1 MGKLKPIKTLQQH
14 PNLNSVSDLT
24 HPKAFD
30 PVLSR
35 ISQKSL
41 LMMFENDLTFSLK
54 AIKFNTSS
62 NHQKLLNID
71 LFLDAWNKYG
81 SYLPPLLYAT
91 RLIESGEE
99 LLQSKGFHNLANLHC
114 FSKILDGNQ
123 IQGIEIE
130 KLMIRAKY
138 GRVMVNY
145 IQILSMDPLIRSPIA
160 IKSVENLLYE
170 LIEIVDE
177 CNKKEQLAGLMLTG
191 SYHIRN
197 ICNHLYENKNYS
209 LVRFL
214 LILQIRLLNI

>member
-24 HPKAFD
+24 DPKAFD

-160 IKSVENLLYE
+160 IKSVENLLSE

-177 CNKKEQLAGLMLTG
+177 CNKKQELAGLLLTG

-209 LVRFL
+209 LVRF
-214 LILQIRLLNI
+214 

>member
-14 PNLNSVSDLT
+14 PNLNMSDLT
-24 HPKAFD
+24 DPKAFD

-81 SYLPPLLYAT
+81 SYLPPVLYAT

-160 IKSVENLLYE
+160 IKSVENLLSE

-177 CNKKEQLAGLMLTG
+177 CNKKEELAGLMLTG

-209 LVRFL
+209 LVRF
-214 LILQIRLLNI
+214 